1 MLIVK
6 LILYKNLNIILKNKI
21 IIYIYFILFNINEVF
36 KYIKKFNLIGVWDW
50 SNPQSPIINLIFQ
63 KKYKFIFQ
71 KK

>member
-1 MLIVK
+1 MMLIVK

-50 SNPQSPIINLIFQ
+50 SNPQPPIINLIFQ
-63 KKYKFIFQ
+63 KKY
-71 KK
+71 